1 MRGRGRALAVGVAVA
16 AAAGACSLPGGL
28 RGGDAPAGW
37 ERVTARGLALS
48 GPVEAYQPDRLIASG
63 RYRGRDCLV
72 EITTGGK
79 VRCLPAAD
87 QAPAIPS
94 ATALSSNG
102 DVILSIE
109 WQDMADNTPPA
120 VWAGF
125 DLELTRES
133 LAPGPEGDA
142 TAFVDVATSDDEAI
156 VVGTEPSAACPRGAV
171 GAWSVMIPG
180 LSRFGGQG
188 PCVDAASPSP
198 LHADTDDAW
207 LLVAGPVFGPG
218 TLPSGESAVQAWVA
232 SADDERWAT
241 ATWQPVELPQPLDL
255 VTDVVVAVDGMVAGS
270 RAGLPVLA
278 TVDGGRATA
287 VDVPD
292 ERLDAANPMV
302 LVADPGVGGRAVVL
316 ALQTPRGVRLWT
328 QRQDGWYA
336 VDGPRGRLT
345 SAIEME
351 GGSTYVA
358 TKDDTGEVT
367 LWVRRRTASE
377 TRPPAYR
384 AQG

>member
-1 MRGRGRALAVGVAVA
+1 MRGRSRALAVGVAVA
-16 AAAGACSLPGGL
+16 AAAGACSLPDGL

-87 QAPAIPS
+87 HAPAIPS

-156 VVGTEPSAACPRGAV
+156 VVGTEPSAACPPKR
-171 GAWSVMIPG
+171 
-180 LSRFGGQG
+180 L
-188 PCVDAASPSP
+188 SPSP

-241 ATWQPVELPQPLDL
+241 AAWQPVELPQPLDL

-358 TKDDTGEVT
+358 TRDDTGEVT

-384 AQG
+384 AQR